1 MATRIRRS
9 SRRPAGAT
17 FSVEIDGVTAAV
29 FREVSGL
36 GLETELVEMREG
48 SGGGIRKV
56 PGLMK
61 FPNIVLKRG
70 YTGNNEL
77 YDWAASRTDRGD
89 VTRRTVSITLTS
101 GRRQIARW
109 TVHRAWPVKWTGPS
123 LNAAGTDVAMETV
136 ELAHEGITRDDDD

>member
-9 SRRPAGAT
+9 SRRPATAT

-89 VTRRTVSITLTS
+89 VTRRSVSITLTS